1 MSWKHYESIKKYGED
16 VTIKGMTFDI
26 DDDGDDTDEGE
37 EGEECKKEESE
48 MEKEGKR
55 KNKVKVK
62 ELEQLKAAGNQGK
75 EERNKPSSGII
86 FYTRPYNFLVK
97 EDRKQ
102 IMEFLFWLGVQLET
116 LEHN

>member
-16 VTIKGMTFDI
+16 ITIKGMTFDDI
-26 DDDGDDTDEGE
+26 DGDDTDEGE

-55 KNKVKVK
+55 KNKVK

-75 EERNKPSSGII
+75 EDTTKDRSGTI

-97 EDRKQ
+97 DDRKQ